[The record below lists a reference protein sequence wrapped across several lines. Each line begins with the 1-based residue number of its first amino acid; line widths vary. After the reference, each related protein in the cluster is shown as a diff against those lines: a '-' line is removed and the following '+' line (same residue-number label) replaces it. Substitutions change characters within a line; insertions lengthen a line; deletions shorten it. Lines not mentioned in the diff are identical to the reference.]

1 MVNINEYLNDGANWQ
16 AQAVLAY
23 MKGNIY
29 RIEDAVKYE
38 NKDKNLFYEVRVGRY
53 ENCREQGYVFSIQVG
68 YGNERHYAVYEHRNC
83 DILCVL
89 ISDGLC
95 MNTPNVEF
103 MWKDRGENASKYDYN
118 SDFDC
123 GRITECGEWIIADMM
138 EWMEEIINKEE
149 TNLAQ

>member
-23 MKGNIY
+23 MQGNIFSL
-29 RIEDAVKYE
+29 EKFVKYD
-38 NKDKNLFYEVRVGRY
+38 NKVVYKAKVGRY

-68 YGNERHYAVYEHRNC
+68 YGNERHYAVYEHRSS
-83 DILCVL
+83 DTRCVL
-89 ISDGLC
+89 SSDGLC

-118 SDFDC
+118 KGFDC
-123 GRITECGEWIIADMM
+123 GDIIKCGEWIIANMK
-138 EWMEEIINKEE
+138 EWEEEIINKEE
-149 TNLAQ
+149 TSLAQ

>member
-23 MKGNIY
+23 IKGNIFSL
-29 RIEDAVKYE
+29 ENFVKYD
-38 NKDKNLFYEVRVGRY
+38 NNLFYKAKVGRY

-68 YGNERHYAVYEHRNC
+68 YENERHYAVYEHRNS
-83 DILCVL
+83 DTLCVL

-118 SDFDC
+118 KGFDC
-123 GRITECGEWIIADMM
+123 GDIIKCGEWIIADMM
-138 EWMEEIINKEE
+138 EWAEEIINKEE
-149 TNLAQ
+149 TSLAQ